1 MERVLKDD
9 AVQEKG
15 ERARMVRQHN
25 PSLIRLV
32 SFLQLRAALS
42 QLNKGYLGKSTR
54 SGTSAFPRCL

>member
-15 ERARMVRQHN
+15 ERARMVRQ

-32 SFLQLRAALS
+32 SFLLLS
-42 QLNKGYLGKSTR
+42 QLNSKGYFGKEYQISDL
-54 SGTSAFPRCL
+54 SVPPLPNGFA